1 MGVATRLE
9 QCEVARGL
17 QNCLDSSHGSFLQCH
32 SLRIIQSLRKGHHG
46 AGDLGSKPQI
56 FTVTQRFAQRHTV
69 FIRIGHQRC
78 FCGGANAASRCI
90 QNSPQRQGISRIGNS
105 HQIRHHVF
113 DFGAFVELCAPDNS
127 IRNSRAN
134 QNVFQSSGLGVGA
147 IKDRHIRVGEAL
159 GAQRDHLVGYELC
172 LIVGAI
178 AGETHDLVPGANFGE
193 KVLCF
198 PVKIVANHGVGGVQ
212 NVLG

>member
-1 MGVATRLE
+1 MGVATGLE

-17 QNCLDSSHGSFLQCH
+17 QNCLDSSHGSFLHCH
-32 SLRIIQSLRKGHHG
+32 SLRIIQSLRERDHG
-46 AGDLGSKPQI
+46 TGDLGSKTQLL
-56 FTVTQRFAQRHTV
+56 TVTQRFAQGHTV

-78 FCGGANAASRCI
+78 FCGGANAASRSI
-90 QNSPQRQGISRIGNS
+90 QNAPQRQGISGIGNS

-113 DFGAFVELCAPDNS
+113 DFGAFVELCAANDS
-127 IRNSRAN
+127 IGNSRAN
-134 QNVFQSSGLGVGA
+134 QNVFQSTCLGVST
-147 IKDRHIRVGEAL
+147 IKNRHIRVGEAL
-159 GAQRDHLVGYELC
+159 GAQRDHLVGNKLC